1 MSELSHNPIPHKQI
15 HPGYQFLAVV
25 GLLFLAL
32 VVGSFIGMILI
43 GLKYGTQTLT
53 DILQANL
60 TAPNVSISLWM
71 LQFFGTTLPILAT
84 PIIFSYFI
92 VHEPDE
98 YLKTNFH
105 FPWLLI
111 AVVFVAMML
120 SNPFIEFLGNLNEKM
135 VLPKFLKG
143 VEDWMRQSEN
153 ETKKLSDTMMEM
165 HSFSAMI
172 FNLLFIGLLTAIV
185 EEVLFRGC
193 LQTIFVRWT
202 KSKHAAV
209 WIVAI
214 LFSAFHME
222 FFGFLP
228 RMFLGVL
235 FGYFTAWS
243 GSVWPSIWA
252 HFVNN
257 GTIVV
262 ITYLASQKLVNIV
275 DDQHMFSNVIY
286 AASLLITVALLYFY
300 HYIAVKRQIADHGEE
315 LGSDF

>member
-1 MSELSHNPIPHKQI
+1 MTDGPYNPIPHRQI
-15 HPGYQFLAVV
+15 HPGLQFITVI
-25 GLLFLAL
+25 GLLILAL
-32 VVGSFIGMILI
+32 IVGSFFAMTIIGIR
-43 GLKYGTQTLT
+43 YGTQTLT
-53 DILQANL
+53 DILQTNL
-60 TAPNVSISLWM
+60 TAPNVSVSLWI
-71 LQFFGTTLPILAT
+71 LQFFGTTMPILAT

-92 VHEPDE
+92 AHERDE

-105 FPWLLI
+105 FPWLLMVI
-111 AVVFVAMML
+111 VFVAMML
-120 SNPFIEFLGNLNEKM
+120 SNPLIEFLGNLNEKM

-143 VEDWMRQSEN
+143 MEDWMRQSEN
-153 ETKKLSDTMMEM
+153 DTKKLSDAMMTMNTFWNMV
-165 HSFSAMI
+165 
-172 FNLLFIGLLTAIV
+172 FNLLFIGLLTAVV

-202 KSKHAAV
+202 KNKHVAV
-209 WIVAI
+209 WVVAI

-228 RMFLGVL
+228 RMLLGVL

-243 GSVWPSIWA
+243 GSVWPSVWG

-262 ITYLASQKLVNIV
+262 ITYLAQQKLVNIDV
-275 DDQHMFSNVIY
+275 DDQHMFSNGIY
-286 AASLLITVALLYFY
+286 TASLIVTVVLLYFY

-315 LGSDF
+315 LG